1 MKRAYNYDLESSF
14 LLSSMMKV
22 FSMKGFATDLKC
34 KIRIRKSKVF
44 FYYSLIIHEI
54 GENVNWQL
62 TRQNTL
68 KCSVLRIYIFD
79 FYRSRLCYSLTLDK
93 HQQAPSVKAGK
104 GETIRSSVVQQIK
117 MYTEDH

>member
-22 FSMKGFATDLKC
+22 FSMKAFATDLQC

-54 GENVNWQL
+54 GENENWQL

-68 KCSVLRIYIFD
+68 KCSVLRIFSMFTGLVYA
-79 FYRSRLCYSLTLDK
+79 T
-93 HQQAPSVKAGK
+93 V
-104 GETIRSSVVQQIK
+104 
-117 MYTEDH
+117 